1 MEHPLYRFLADQIK
15 TEPEWNF
22 WKFII
27 RPFGTVRRA
36 YQHWVKPLEF
46 EPFLEHFIA
55 ESRGRIELWNM
66 RYHTVTGKRCQI
78 NVLQFRALVNFYPD
92 RIKTKKSRFLT
103 FMLSHHPPPS
113 RVSHFWPKRLNNP
126 RKGYVI
132 ITLFRIF
139 TFFLSRKLNFNEEGH
154 SRSKCIASKLSE
166 NSRITSN
173 LIRQV

>member
-1 MEHPLYRFLADQIK
+1 M
-15 TEPEWNF
+15 
-22 WKFII
+22 
-27 RPFGTVRRA
+27 
-36 YQHWVKPLEF
+36 
-46 EPFLEHFIA
+46 
-55 ESRGRIELWNM
+55 
-66 RYHTVTGKRCQI
+66 TGKRCQI

-92 RIKTKKSRFLT
+92 RIKNQKIKILDLYVIQPSR
-103 FMLSHHPPPS
+103 PPPS
-113 RVSHFWPKRLNNP
+113 RVSHFWPKRLSNP

-154 SRSKCIASKLSE
+154 SRSKCVASKLSE